1 LALTPRHGSDS
12 GQTNAILGKSPLC
25 AAFASHSDAT
35 MHRQIA
41 TPAFIASF
49 ATLELSE
56 SCRIGLNS
64 NIGAS

>member
-1 LALTPRHGSDS
+1 
-12 GQTNAILGKSPLC
+12 
-25 AAFASHSDAT
+25 
-35 MHRQIA
+35 MHRKIA

-49 ATLELSE
+49 TTLELSA